1 MAKKKVENIETSG
14 SIDFFGELDS
24 ELKKEGSFNFSEFD
38 DVQIK
43 ETTGLD
49 ILDAILASSE
59 ESRGFQLRTF
69 NLFYGNSGSGKSTIL
84 LQMAY
89 SFIKNNEGQII
100 YYDGESTLVGSKDR
114 ITKLGIDEK
123 RVKIIQQDTTVEN
136 YYRLVNRICNIRGKQ
151 LEQYGE
157 EYIMKNPIIVIVDS
171 FTALATEREIDSGTD
186 INSALGTEAKLH
198 SRLLKQQ
205 INLLFKYNIT
215 VLGIAQ
221 TRDTIQIGPTPK
233 AKELLYTKQDISI
246 GGGNSLKFYSFYLV
260 GMRTK
265 KKLDE
270 SFGKDGGVEV
280 ELTLIKSKTSP
291 AGKPIT
297 LIFFPTTGFSNLW
310 TNFKIMQ
317 DSKVITNAGAY
328 KAIPG
333 YEKKFFTRDL
343 ETLYNTDEE
352 FRLNFDKQAK
362 ETLKTYIASIVPIE
376 GLDESNKSLEM
387 LAEDLDE

>member
-221 TRDTIQIGPTPK
+221 TR
-233 AKELLYTKQDISI
+233 E
-246 GGGNSLKFYSFYLV
+246 FY
-260 GMRTK
+260 
-265 KKLDE
+265 
-270 SFGKDGGVEV
+270 
-280 ELTLIKSKTSP
+280 
-291 AGKPIT
+291 
-297 LIFFPTTGFSNLW
+297 
-310 TNFKIMQ
+310 
-317 DSKVITNAGAY
+317 
-328 KAIPG
+328 
-333 YEKKFFTRDL
+333 
-343 ETLYNTDEE
+343 YNV
-352 FRLNFDKQAK
+352 A
-362 ETLKTYIASIVPIE
+362 
-376 GLDESNKSLEM
+376 
-387 LAEDLDE
+387 